1 MSEVAQSLPG
11 VNYDALCKFDVMKSE
26 KFTFVMEIPNFSLR
40 TEKIGEFLFENLDIS
55 GPGCKIT
62 NWLAIVFPKGV
73 GDDEGILVLLK
84 NISDEDVR
92 VKYSLSAVDY
102 RNGNN
107 ITCLETLGIIK
118 AQNLDKGWALS
129 DHHVIN
135 DILKLVFEITVFGES
150 KKTTQ
155 VLKSTNNNELLS
167 KNIHQDQ
174 LSNDLYLLFNSKEYA
189 DALCGIEKVVG
200 APKN

>member
-73 GDDEGILVLLK
+73 GDDDGILVLLK

-92 VKYSLSAVDY
+92 VKYSLSVVDY

-107 ITCLETLGIIK
+107 ITCLETLGII
-118 AQNLDKGWALS
+118 L
-129 DHHVIN
+129 
-135 DILKLVFEITVFGES
+135 
-150 KKTTQ
+150 
-155 VLKSTNNNELLS
+155 
-167 KNIHQDQ
+167 
-174 LSNDLYLLFNSKEYA
+174 
-189 DALCGIEKVVG
+189 
-200 APKN
+200 